1 MVLPMTLQS
10 LILGSQKIETE
21 SQRRKI
27 LLGAYLIFAFLGL
40 DFFFLIVSFVNPYGE
55 SWSLFGG
62 VFLSMFC
69 LWLIRNGKIDVAIF
83 LHLLRSNLIAF
94 YFSVID
100 TDPYQTATYLYF
112 FASSIGA
119 LAVFGFK
126 ERWKGI
132 GFSLLSFVLFMIAFF
147 DRTRF
152 TVDNPHFYFIVNFSI
167 VLSIGMVIMMFFD
180 QLVVSSEKV
189 IVRKNS
195 ELMDANAELIKANRE
210 LDRFVYSASHDL
222 RAPLSSMLGLIEIT
236 QRTKDPQ
243 EVDRYLEMVKGRVYV
258 LDSFIKQIVDY
269 SRNSRLEPKIEPV
282 EVRSLAEEAVEQL
295 RFLPGFESV
304 KIGID
309 LPASWIIASEKNR
322 LKIIFVNIISNA
334 IKYRNPS
341 NGSCWLKISG
351 SESQEVYHFEIED
364 NGIGIPPEHVP
375 KVFDMFYRAH
385 EGSQGS
391 GLGLY
396 IVKETVAKLG
406 GTIEVKSIVGKGSTF
421 TIGLTKRMPEQIETN
436 RT

>member
-1 MVLPMTLQS
+1 MRLQTLV
-10 LILGSQKIETE
+10 LGSQKIETE

-27 LLGAYLIFAFLGL
+27 LLGAYLIFTFLGL
-40 DFFFLIVSFVNPYGE
+40 DFFFLIISLINPYGE

-62 VFLSMFC
+62 VFVSMIC
-69 LWLIRNGKIDVAIF
+69 LWLIRNGKIDAAIF
-83 LHLLRSNLIAF
+83 LHLVRSNFVAF

-100 TDPYQTATYLYF
+100 TDPYQTATYVYF

-119 LAVFGFK
+119 LAVFGFE

-132 GFSLLSFVLFMIAFF
+132 GFSLLSFVLFLIAFF
-147 DRTRF
+147 DRSRF
-152 TVDNPHFYFIVNFSI
+152 SVDNAHFYFIVNFSI
-167 VLSIGMVIMMFFD
+167 VLIIGMIIMIFFD
-180 QLVVSSEKV
+180 QMVVSSEKA

-195 ELMDANAELIKANRE
+195 ELTEANAELIKANQE

-236 QRTKDPQ
+236 QRSNDPHEINQ
-243 EVDRYLEMVKGRVYV
+243 YLEMVKGRVNV

-269 SRNSRLEPKIEPV
+269 SRNSRLEPKIERFD
-282 EVRSLAEEAVEQL
+282 VRSLVEEIVEQL
-295 RFLPGFESV
+295 RFLPDFESV
-304 KIGID
+304 QIGVD
-309 LPASWIIASEKNR
+309 LPTSWGIASEKNR
-322 LKIIFVNIISNA
+322 LKIILENIISNA

-341 NGSCWLKISG
+341 SGSCRLKISG
-351 SESQEVYHFEIED
+351 NESENAYQFEIED
-364 NGIGIPPEHVP
+364 NGIGIPENHLL

-385 EGSQGS
+385 EGSHGS

-406 GTIEVKSIVGKGSTF
+406 GSVGVKSQVGKGSVF
-421 TIGLTKRMPEQIETN
+421 SIVLPK
-436 RT
+436 